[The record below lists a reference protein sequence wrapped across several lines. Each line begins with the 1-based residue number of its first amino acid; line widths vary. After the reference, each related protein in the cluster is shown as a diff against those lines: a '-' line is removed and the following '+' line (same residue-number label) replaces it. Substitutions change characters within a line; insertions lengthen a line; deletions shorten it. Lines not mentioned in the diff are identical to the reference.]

1 MNKKQSFYTAPEVE
15 IIKLSVECGFGGS
28 ISDIGSELNG
38 GDEPIDTFEKW
49 DGWQD

>member
-1 MNKKQSFYTAPEVE
+1 MKKNQTLYTTPEVE
-15 IIKLSVECGFGGS
+15 IIELSVECGFGGS